1 MAKRVDKKLIEEW
14 EALGKSISNSTPI
27 DIHDSFAV
35 ITARRSKLEKSPTEW
50 FKYYFPNY
58 CLAEF
63 TDWHIRSIMRVMNNP
78 EWYVVRSW
86 SRELAK
92 SAITMMEVL
101 YLTLT
106 GKKRNILLASNSED
120 NAIRL
125 LAPYK
130 LQLES
135 NNRLIQ
141 DYGIQQTVGKWE
153 SAEFVTKNRVA
164 FRAIGA
170 GQSPRGTRNE
180 EVRPDAIIIDDFD
193 TDEECRN
200 PDIIKKKVDWVEKAL
215 IGTRSV
221 SNPLLIIVNGNI
233 ISKYCAVT
241 ELAKRADKHE
251 IVNIIDKDGKS
262 TWPSKNSQEHIDRIQ
277 KQISYNSFQQEYMNN
292 PEVEGTT
299 FKKIIWGKVPKLSTC
314 DQVVIYADPS
324 PSNSGSKKSS
334 QKSVAIVAR
343 KGFIYYIYKIWTD
356 NVTNAVF
363 IDWLFEAKDLVTK
376 QGVDFQKMYIENNT
390 LQDPF
395 YQQVLLPIIREKER
409 LVGIRLGLIEDKD
422 KKKDKFARI
431 DARLEPKNR
440 NGELIFNQ
448 DEQKNPHMERATG
461 QFLSASPDSKILD
474 APDAVE
480 GAVGKMEK
488 NKNNNTQSYRT
499 GKRTSFRE

>member
-1 MAKRVDKKLIEEW
+1 MAKRIDKKLLEEW
-14 EALGKSISNSTPI
+14 EALGKSIKNATPI

-35 ITARRSKLEKSPTEW
+35 INERKTRLEKNPVEW
-50 FKYYFPNY
+50 YKYYFSNY
-58 CLAEF
+58 CTAEL
-63 TDWHIRSIMRVMNNP
+63 TDWHKRSTMRVLTNP

-92 SAITMMEVL
+92 SALTMMEVMFL
-101 YLTLT
+101 VLT
-106 GKKRNILLASNSED
+106 GKKRNVLLASNSED

-130 LQLES
+130 INFES
-135 NNRLIQ
+135 NNRIIQ
-141 DYGIQQTVGKWE
+141 DYGTQQTLGKWE
-153 SAEFVTKNRVA
+153 AQEFTTKGRA
-164 FRAIGA
+164 SFRAIGA

-180 EVRPDAIIIDDFD
+180 EIRPDTLLIDDID

-200 PDIIKKKVDWVEKAL
+200 PDTIKKKVDWIEKAL

-221 SNPLLIIVNGNI
+221 SNALLIVACGNI
-233 ISKYCAVT
+233 IAKYCCIT
-241 ELAKRADKHE
+241 ELAKRADLHE
-251 IVNIIDKDGKS
+251 IVNIIDKNGNS
-262 TWPSKNSQEHIDRIQ
+262 SWPQKNSQADIERIQ
-277 KQISYNSFQQEYMNN
+277 KMISYNSFQQEYMNN
-292 PEVEGTT
+292 PVVEGTT
-299 FKKIIWGKVPKLSTC
+299 FKKIIFGKVPKLSTC
-314 DQVVIYADPS
+314 EQVVIYADPS
-324 PSNSGSKKSS
+324 PSNTGSKKSS

-356 NVTNAVF
+356 NVTNAIF
-363 IDWLFEAKDLVTK
+363 IEWLFEAKDLVTK
-376 QGVDFQKMYIENNT
+376 QGFNTLKMYIENNT

-395 YQQVLLPIIREKER
+395 YQQVLLPIIREKEK
-409 LVGIRLGLIEDKD
+409 LIGIRLGLIEDKD

-440 NGELIFNQ
+440 NGELIFNK
-448 DEQKNPHMERATG
+448 DEEKNPHMERAVG
-461 QFLSASPDSKILD
+461 QFLGASPDAKILD

-488 NKNNNTQSYRT
+488 NKVSQGETFRV